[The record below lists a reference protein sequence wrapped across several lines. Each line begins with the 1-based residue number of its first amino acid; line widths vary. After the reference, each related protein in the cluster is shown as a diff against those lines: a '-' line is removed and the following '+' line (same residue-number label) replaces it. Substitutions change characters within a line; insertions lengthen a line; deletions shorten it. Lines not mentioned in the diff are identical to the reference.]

1 MISDLLAFVN
11 ARLDEKEALANRA
24 EPWPYGSDPAT
35 AWIGIPGPNPLYVW
49 AHMTTHNPARV
60 LRDIAA
66 KRALI
71 TFALQNA
78 ASVDGEWAC
87 SHSAEEIAADECQD
101 YGRDAAYEV
110 LRPLAA
116 VDSDHPDYRQEWA
129 LEGSSDAR

>member
-71 TFALQNA
+71 AFALKNA
-78 ASVDGEWAC
+78 ASIDGEWAMLTHAPRR
-87 SHSAEEIAADECQD
+87 SRPTSARTTAGMRRTRC
-101 YGRDAAYEV
+101 
-110 LRPLAA
+110 
-116 VDSDHPDYRQEWA
+116 
-129 LEGSSDAR
+129 